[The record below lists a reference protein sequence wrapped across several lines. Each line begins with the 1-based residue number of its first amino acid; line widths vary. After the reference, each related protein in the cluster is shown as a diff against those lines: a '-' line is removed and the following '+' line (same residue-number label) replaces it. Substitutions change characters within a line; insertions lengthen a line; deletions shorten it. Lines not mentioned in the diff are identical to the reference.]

1 MIIRGLQKTTLIDYP
16 KKVACTI
23 FLFGCNFRCFYCHNP
38 ELVIDDGTEETKEEE
53 VIAFLKEK
61 KGFLDGVCISGG
73 EPTINRD
80 LPDFIKK
87 IKDLGYSVK
96 LDTNGTN
103 PQMLKFLIDKKLVDY
118 IAMDIK
124 APIGKYDSVAKIQTN
139 MSNIQKSI
147 EIIRNSAVDYE
158 FRMTVPPKTFD
169 ENDFVEIANWVKGA
183 KKFYLQPFRGIK
195 TLDKKMQGQK
205 ADMEEIERFQNV
217 LQKFSINSSIRK

>member
-1 MIIRGLQKTTLIDYP
+1 MIIKGLQKTTLIDYP

-38 ELVIDDGTEETKEEE
+38 ELVVDDGTEEIKEQD
-53 VIAFLKEK
+53 VMNFLKEK

-87 IKDLGYSVK
+87 IKGLGYSVK

-103 PQMLKFLIDKKLVDY
+103 PQMLKQLIDSKLVDY

-124 APIGKYDSVAKIQTN
+124 APKEKYDSVAKVKTN
-139 MSNIQKSI
+139 TSSIQKSI
-147 EIIRNSAVDYE
+147 DIIKNSAVDYE

-169 ENDFVEIANWVKGA
+169 ESDFVEIANWMKDA
-183 KKFYLQPFRGIK
+183 KRFYLQPFRGVK
-195 TLDKKMQGQK
+195 TLEKKFQGQK
-205 ADMEEIERFQNV
+205 ADVGEIEKFQNV
-217 LQKFSINSSIRK
+217 LQKFSVNSFIRK